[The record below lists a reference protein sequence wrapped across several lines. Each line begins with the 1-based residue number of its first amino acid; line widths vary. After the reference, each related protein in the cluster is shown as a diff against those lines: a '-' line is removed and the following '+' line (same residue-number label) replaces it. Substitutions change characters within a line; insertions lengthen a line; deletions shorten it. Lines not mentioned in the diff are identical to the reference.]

1 MIIYIIISIFIVIV
15 IGFSIFVFLVKL
27 KIEKL
32 ENKIKKLFN
41 NRTNLI
47 PSIYDATKNDFTR
60 HHDIFSEIL
69 KYRKIEF
76 SQNDY
81 NENFNV
87 ILNTETK
94 IHNELN
100 FIFKIMNKHQKL
112 LKKWKIIYLRELIIE
127 KSFEIWKLL
136 KLYRVMVIKY
146 NKLIDIKN
154 YSILWL
160 FIPIEK
166 KENIV

>member
-1 MIIYIIISIFIVIV
+1 MIIYIIIFLFILFIIWISVYIF
-15 IGFSIFVFLVKL
+15 LLKL

-47 PSIYDATKNDFTR
+47 PSIYDVTKNDFMR
-60 HHDIFSEIL
+60 HHDIFSNIL

-76 SQNDY
+76 SQNEY
-81 NENFNV
+81 TKNFSS
-87 ILNTETK
+87 IIDIETK
-94 IHNELN
+94 IHHELN
-100 FIFKIMNKHQKL
+100 FIFKIMNRHPKL
-112 LKKWKIIYLRELIIE
+112 LKKWKIIYLRELILE
-127 KSFEIWKLL
+127 KSYELWKLL
-136 KLYRVMVIKY
+136 NLYKKIIIKY

-154 YSILWL
+154 ITILWL

-166 KENIV
+166 KENI